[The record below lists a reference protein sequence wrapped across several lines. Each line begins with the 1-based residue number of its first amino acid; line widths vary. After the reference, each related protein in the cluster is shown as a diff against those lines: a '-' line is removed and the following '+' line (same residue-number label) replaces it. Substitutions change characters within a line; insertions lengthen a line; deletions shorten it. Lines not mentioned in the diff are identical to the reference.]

1 MKKYTLILCAVCFVL
16 SLTGCKGASQPAQ
29 TEDKEFVF
37 TYQNTDISINSEAG
51 PIVEALGE
59 PENLTEQPSCAFE
72 GVEKTYFYKD
82 FYFTTYQEGD
92 KELIWQLWFNSDQA
106 ATAEGLRIGDPMSK
120 AEQIYGLND
129 QEGGSKCGESVEN
142 ICGGAYIVTRGDTDM
157 TIIASGR
164 QVGSIQYG
172 LHVDMASCPPV
183 C

>member
-1 MKKYTLILCAVCFVL
+1 MKKYTVLLCVLCLVL
-16 SLTGCKGASQPAQ
+16 SLAGCKDSSKGAQ
-29 TEDKEFVF
+29 TGEKTFVF
-37 TYQNTDISINSEAG
+37 TYQDTEISINAEAG

-59 PENLTEQPSCAFE
+59 PDDLTEYPSCAFE

-92 KELIWQLWFNSDQA
+92 KEVIWQLWFSSDQA

-120 AEQIYGLND
+120 AEKIYGLND
-129 QEGGSKCGESVEN
+129 QDENVEN

-157 TIIASGR
+157 TIIATGK

-172 LHVDMASCPPV
+172 LHTDTVTCPPV